1 MIRVN
6 FYDSVEDGLLRFA
19 VIGARSGGRWVF
31 CRHEERDTREP
42 GESIEETAK
51 RELYEETGALVY
63 ELHPVCVYSVVR
75 EGTGEPESF
84 GMLYLAEIE
93 KFEGKLHS
101 EIEEIVLTRELPER
115 WTYPEIQPKLLAR
128 CGEMFRAGEVFRAQE
143 E

>member
-31 CRHEERDTREP
+31 CRHGERDTWECPGGHREP

-63 ELHPVCVYSVVR
+63 
-75 EGTGEPESF
+75 
-84 GMLYLAEIE
+84 
-93 KFEGKLHS
+93 
-101 EIEEIVLTRELPER
+101 
-115 WTYPEIQPKLLAR
+115 
-128 CGEMFRAGEVFRAQE
+128 
-143 E
+143 